1 MTEPVY
7 NRDVLA
13 ELRQQHDVLR
23 ELLAACQ
30 TAADQVEET
39 TSREG
44 RPLVR
49 SATLLLEAM
58 ARHNLLEEHRL
69 RPILLDADCFG
80 EVRVSQM
87 LEDHIAEHAAVA
99 KGLRDVVLIDDPS
112 RAARSIRACLTRL
125 RNLLDREERQYLNDR
140 VVRDDIVSID
150 PTSG

>member
-1 MTEPVY
+1 MTDPVY
-7 NRDVLA
+7 NREVLA
-13 ELRQQHDVLR
+13 ELRQQHDDLR
-23 ELLAACQ
+23 ELLAACKA
-30 TAADQVEET
+30 AADQVHET
-39 TSREG
+39 GSREG

-69 RPILLDADCFG
+69 RPILLESDSFG
-80 EVRVSQM
+80 EVRLSQM

-99 KGLRDVVLIDDPS
+99 EGLRDVVLIEDPV
-112 RAARSIRACLTRL
+112 RAACSIRACLNRL